1 MSPINAY
8 LTFDGNAAQAMRFYE
23 QVLNGKLEMMMTMG
37 EMPGGEGQKMPADQQ
52 QRIMHAALSFGGG
65 MLMASDTMC
74 DSAPYEGMKGFGVAV
89 SLPSAAEAKRVFDA
103 FADGGTV
110 QMPLEP
116 TFWAEVFGMVVDRF
130 GTPWLVNGPDK
141 SF

>member
-23 QVLNGKLEMMMTMG
+23 QVLRGKLEMMMTMG
-37 EMPGGEGQKMPADQQ
+37 EMPDGEGRKMPPEAQ
-52 QRIMHAALSFGGG
+52 QRIMHAALSLGGG
-65 MLMASDTMC
+65 MLMASDSMPGQ
-74 DSAPYEGMKGFGVAV
+74 PYEGMKGFGVAL
-89 SLPSAAEAKRVFDA
+89 SLPSVDEARRVFDA
-103 FADGGTV
+103 FAEGGNV

-116 TFWAEVFGMVVDRF
+116 TFWAEIFGMVVDRF
-130 GTPWLVNGPDK
+130 GTPWLINGPDK